1 VDDDFFV
8 HRCEGIGRVPCA
20 NTTRPNR
27 PAKIAHDQPVKNTDI
42 LANPK
47 KTLEMYRSLTELRN
61 EL

>member
-1 VDDDFFV
+1 M
-8 HRCEGIGRVPCA
+8 PCA
-20 NTTRPNR
+20 NTTRPNM
-27 PAKIAHDQPVKNTDI
+27 PAKIAYDQPVKNTDI